1 MCDFITNTADTN
13 YFYDVK
19 VSRRMYVVHMQTQ
32 DTNSHKRGRLIS
44 NASAAP
50 VPLAINWILRSVK
63 YADDV

>member
-1 MCDFITNTADTN
+1 
-13 YFYDVK
+13 
-19 VSRRMYVVHMQTQ
+19 MYVVHMQTQ